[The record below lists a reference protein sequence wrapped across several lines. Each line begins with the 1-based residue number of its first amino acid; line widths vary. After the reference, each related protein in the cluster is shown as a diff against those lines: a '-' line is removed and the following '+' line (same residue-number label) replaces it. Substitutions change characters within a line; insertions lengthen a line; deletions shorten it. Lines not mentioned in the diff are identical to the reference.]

1 MARVSKGDSLN
12 TAVLQPGWVI
22 EKDGFGLLTCKAT
35 YVVHHGNQSGTSV
48 GTGTQVVEAAPSR
61 GASFVQD
68 SRLRCHQAS
77 STLNANG
84 LQVISA
90 DFIGIAEGVM
100 TEPEVRGQSSTLTEP
115 ITRHPGFPT
124 NIGGTPASPL
134 YGAEFESTNG
144 GGYAFKGFTDPD
156 YAKYG
161 LKSYLAPSFLITG
174 HFYTS
179 DMTVAKK
186 IKDMQCTTSDTGSWD
201 SIKLL
206 GGVQALQGAS
216 LSKAV
221 GSWRAKDESDQLLLT
236 GAGFEFLGHLCKV
249 SYEITVATDGWDND
263 VYPYASAGRPAE
275 TRSKS

>member
-12 TAVLQPGWVI
+12 SAVLQPGWVI

-35 YVVHHGNQSGTSV
+35 YVVHHGNTSGTSV
-48 GTGTQVVEAAPSR
+48 GSGVQAVDAAPSR
-61 GASFVQD
+61 GATFVQD

-90 DFIGIAEGVM
+90 DFIGIAEGAM

-115 ITRHPGFPT
+115 ITRHPNFPK
-124 NIGGTPASPL
+124 IGGTPETPL
-134 YGAEFESTNG
+134 FGGEFETTNG
-144 GGYAFKGFTDPD
+144 GGQVFKGFTDPTF
-156 YAKYG
+156 AKYG

-179 DMTVAKK
+179 DMSVAKK
-186 IKDMQCTTSDTGSWD
+186 IKDLQCTTSSNGSWD
-201 SIKLL
+201 GIKLL

-216 LSKAV
+216 LSKAI
-221 GSWRAKDESDQLLLT
+221 GNWLAKDESDQLLLT

-263 VYPYASAGRPAE
+263 VYPYNSVGRPAE